1 MTRPHVRERQLTLQR
16 DCLALNKPR
25 VDRGHIRID
34 RDRNTADQVRQK
46 RDCIHAERRVVVDR
60 LPEKEIFHRAH
71 RILAALISAASVG
84 MGKAELLDSARR
96 WLAVY
101 VQLPDRRHRV
111 SVQRQRRTGIFLLI
125 EHNQQQ
131 KVVLLLVEV
140 FLKGIVVGVF
150 IETDEQNALEVT
162 FEAVGFSAVIQLLPR
177 FIRHD
182 LHLLGHDLPMLEPA
196 DAKQN
201 QREQPQQKKAHDSRA
216 KRTFSN
222 FHAGHPD
229 LPQNAQFFFRLGR
242 TATIIAVPAAKAAAA
257 ASSQNG
263 YSGRPVFGEVDVAAS
278 AALTRFVL
286 TAKTT

>member
-1 MTRPHVRERQLTLQR
+1 MGQRQL
-16 DCLALNKPR
+16 P
-25 VDRGHIRID
+25 
-34 RDRNTADQVRQK
+34 
-46 RDCIHAERRVVVDR
+46 
-60 LPEKEIFHRAH
+60 
-71 RILAALISAASVG
+71 
-84 MGKAELLDSARR
+84 GKAAGALAR
-96 WLAVY
+96 
-101 VQLPDRRHRV
+101 QTQRRDLRHGV
-111 SVQRQRRTGIFLLI
+111 AVQRQRRTGIFLLI

-131 KVVLLLVEV
+131 KVILLLVEV
-140 FLKGIVVGVF
+140 FCKGLIAGVF
-150 IETDEQNALEVT
+150 VEANEQNALKII
-162 FEAVGFSAVIQLLPR
+162 FEPVGFSAVIQLLPR

-196 DAKQN
+196 DAKQD

>member
-1 MTRPHVRERQLTLQR
+1 MPRPHVRECQFAFQR

-25 VDRGHIRID
+25 VDRSHVRID
-34 RDRNTADQVRQK
+34 RDRNAANQVRQNWD
-46 RDCIHAERRVVVDR
+46 RVHAERRVVVDR

-71 RILAALISAASVG
+71 RILAALVSAASVG
-84 MGKAELLDSARR
+84 MGKAELLDTARR
-96 WLAVY
+96 WLTVY
-101 VQLPDRRHRV
+101 VKLPDPRHRV
-111 SVQRQRRTGIFLLI
+111 AVQGQRRTGIFLLI

-131 KVVLLLVEV
+131 KVILLLVEV
-140 FLKGIVVGVF
+140 FCKSLIAGVF
-150 IETDEQNALEVT
+150 VKANEQNTLEVI
-162 FEAVGFSAVIQLLPR
+162 FEPVGFSAVIQLLPR

-196 DAKQN
+196 DAKQD

-242 TATIIAVPAAKAAAA
+242 TIIAAPAARTAAA
-257 ASSQNG
+257 ASQNG
-263 YSGRPVFGEVDVAAS
+263 YKVRPVFGEVDVAAS

>member
-1 MTRPHVRERQLTLQR
+1 MPRLHVRKRQLAFQR

-25 VDRGHIRID
+25 VDRSHVRID
-34 RDRNTADQVRQK
+34 RDRNAANQVRQNWD
-46 RDCIHAERRVVVDR
+46 RVHAERRVVVDR

-71 RILAALISAASVG
+71 RILAALVSAASIG

-96 WLAVY
+96 WLTVY
-101 VQLPDRRHRV
+101 VKLPDPRHRV
-111 SVQRQRRTGIFLLI
+111 AVQGQRRTGIFLLI

-131 KVVLLLVEV
+131 KVILLLVEV
-140 FLKGIVVGVF
+140 FCKGLIAGVF
-150 IETDEQNALEVT
+150 VEANEQNALKIA
-162 FEAVGFSAVIQLLPR
+162 FEPVGFSAVIQLLPR

-229 LPQNAQFFFRLGR
+229 LPRNAQFFFRLGR